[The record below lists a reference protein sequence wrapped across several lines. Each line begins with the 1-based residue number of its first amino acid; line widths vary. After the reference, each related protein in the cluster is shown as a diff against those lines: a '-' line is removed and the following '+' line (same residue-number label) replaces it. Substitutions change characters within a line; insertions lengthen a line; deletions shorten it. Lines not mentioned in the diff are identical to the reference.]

1 MLVLAPVG
9 KDAALVEAM
18 LRKDAVRCLACA
30 DFDHLSREL
39 ERGAAAI
46 LLAEEALP
54 RDGRLVDLVQR
65 QPPWSDLPVLVLT
78 RPGAD
83 SAAAARAIRTLGNV
97 TLLERPVRVTTLA
110 SAVHSALRARDRQYQ
125 TRAYLREREEADQ
138 RKDEFLATL
147 AHELR
152 NPLAPIRN
160 GLQIARLSSRN
171 DETLQRVV
179 AMMDRQ
185 LTHLVRLVDD
195 LLDVARIGAGKIVLE
210 RRAVDV
216 ADVLARSIESARA
229 LLDERGH
236 TLDVAVPA
244 GSVMVDADPERLA
257 QVFTNLLS
265 NAAKYTERGGRVSV
279 RVEVSGD
286 ETVVRVAD
294 TGIGIAPEDL
304 LHVFD
309 LFSQARVPEGHTDG
323 GLGIGLAL
331 VRKLVEI
338 HGGTVTAHSD
348 GWGRGCT
355 MTVRL
360 PLLRVQ
366 PVPDALTHAS
376 TPSPATQGRT
386 VVVADDNVDA
396 AESLGMLL
404 RFQGHD
410 VTIVHDGAAAV
421 AAVQARPPDVVVLDL
436 GMPGL
441 DGLEAAKRIRAM
453 PGGRE
458 VRLIALTGWGQ
469 DSDRAR
475 TREAGFDHH
484 LVKPADPAEVAALLR
499 KRGAGE
505 AGRPLSN

>member
-1 MLVLAPVG
+1 
-9 KDAALVEAM
+9 
-18 LRKDAVRCLACA
+18 
-30 DFDHLSREL
+30 
-39 ERGAAAI
+39 
-46 LLAEEALP
+46 
-54 RDGRLVDLVQR
+54 
-65 QPPWSDLPVLVLT
+65 
-78 RPGAD
+78 
-83 SAAAARAIRTLGNV
+83 
-97 TLLERPVRVTTLA
+97 
-110 SAVHSALRARDRQYQ
+110 
-125 TRAYLREREEADQ
+125 
-138 RKDEFLATL
+138 
-147 AHELR
+147 
-152 NPLAPIRN
+152 
-160 GLQIARLSSRN
+160 
-171 DETLQRVV
+171 
-179 AMMDRQ
+179 
-185 LTHLVRLVDD
+185 
-195 LLDVARIGAGKIVLE
+195 
-210 RRAVDV
+210 
-216 ADVLARSIESARA
+216 
-229 LLDERGH
+229 
-236 TLDVAVPA
+236 
-244 GSVMVDADPERLA
+244 
-257 QVFTNLLS
+257 
-265 NAAKYTERGGRVSV
+265 
-279 RVEVSGD
+279 
-286 ETVVRVAD
+286 VRVAD